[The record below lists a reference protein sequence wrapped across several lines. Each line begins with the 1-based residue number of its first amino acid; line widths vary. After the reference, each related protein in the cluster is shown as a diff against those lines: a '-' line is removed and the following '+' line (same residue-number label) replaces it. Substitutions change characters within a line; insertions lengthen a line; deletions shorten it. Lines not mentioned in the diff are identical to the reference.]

1 MIRILFKKIKEKF
14 MQDVQN
20 EKVYNVEAD
29 ILSIP
34 IYIFHGEVS
43 PIEDNLNY
51 VSDENGIITLITP
64 EEEAKKILYNLATP
78 TKEYQ
83 EVVNRM
89 MDEDAQEHK
98 TIIQIKNDEKNYV
111 KDARY
116 NLSFVFLGQDEET
129 GNLNFR
135 LIQDTITG
143 DFSNTREILSQSTL
157 RIEE

>member
-1 MIRILFKKIKEKF
+1 

-143 DFSNTREILSQSTL
+143 DFRNTREILSQSTL
-157 RIEE
+157 QIEE

>member
-1 MIRILFKKIKEKF
+1 

-20 EKVYNVEAD
+20 EKIYNVEAD

-43 PIEDNLNY
+43 TIEDNLNY
-51 VSDENGIITLITP
+51 VSDENDIITLITP
-64 EEEAKKILYNLATP
+64 EEEAKQILYNLATP

-83 EVVNRM
+83 EVANRM

-98 TIIQIKNDEKNYV
+98 TIIQVKNDEKNYV
-111 KDARY
+111 KDGRY

-129 GNLNFR
+129 GNLSFR

-143 DFSNTREILSQSTL
+143 DFNKTREIISQSVL
-157 RIEE
+157 QMEE

>member
-1 MIRILFKKIKEKF
+1 

-20 EKVYNVEAD
+20 EKIYNVEAD

-51 VSDENGIITLITP
+51 VSDENDIITLITP
-64 EEEAKKILYNLATP
+64 EEEAKQILYNLATP

-83 EVVNRM
+83 EVANRM
-89 MDEDAQEHK
+89 MHEDAQEHK
-98 TIIQIKNDEKNYV
+98 TIIQVKNDEKNYV
-111 KDARY
+111 KDGRY

-129 GNLNFR
+129 GNLSFR
-135 LIQDTITG
+135 IIQDTITG
-143 DFSNTREILSQSTL
+143 DFNKTREIISQSVL
-157 RIEE
+157 RVEE

>member
-1 MIRILFKKIKEKF
+1 

-98 TIIQIKNDEKNYV
+98 TIIQIKNDDKNYV

-157 RIEE
+157 QIEE

>member
-1 MIRILFKKIKEKF
+1 

-34 IYIFHGEVS
+34 IYIFHGEIS

-64 EEEAKKILYNLATP
+64 EEEAKQILYNLATP

-89 MDEDAQEHK
+89 MDEDAKEHK

-111 KDARY
+111 KDSRY

-143 DFSNTREILSQSTL
+143 DFSNTREILSQSIL

>member
-1 MIRILFKKIKEKF
+1 

-20 EKVYNVEAD
+20 EKIYNVEAD

-51 VSDENGIITLITP
+51 VSDENDIITLITP
-64 EEEAKKILYNLATP
+64 EEEAKQILYNLATP

-83 EVVNRM
+83 EVANRM

-98 TIIQIKNDEKNYV
+98 TIIQFKNDEMNYV
-111 KDARY
+111 KDGRY

-129 GNLNFR
+129 GNLSFR

-143 DFSNTREILSQSTL
+143 DFNKTREIISQSVL
-157 RIEE
+157 QMEE

>member
-1 MIRILFKKIKEKF
+1 

-43 PIEDNLNY
+43 PIEENLNY

-64 EEEAKKILYNLATP
+64 EEEAKQILYSLATP

-83 EVVNRM
+83 EIVNKM
-89 MDEDAQEHK
+89 MDEDIQERK
-98 TIIQIKNDEKNYV
+98 NIVEIKNDEKSYV

-143 DFSNTREILSQSTL
+143 DFNKTKEILSQSIL